1 MPPQAARTAEAV
13 DLSAGAAIVED
24 PGAAAT
30 RTWVQILMCEVLFLL
45 YPAYECRDC
54 FFCETGWL

>member
-30 RTWVQILMCEVLFLL
+30 RTWVQILLCEVLFLL
-45 YPAYECRDC
+45 YPAFECRDC
-54 FFCETGWL
+54 FFC